1 MKLTRCQLR
10 DLLREA
16 LIVEVPEGIMMPGPE
31 STQLAQYNTGF
42 IKTVFVDWDITGVI
56 FIYRLLKTYTKLKVA
71 IAMAIKSDFD
81 PKYVDEATDL
91 ALELAVSIAVLA
103 VAVGVFKAGGV
114 AARAV
119 SNRLLAW
126 MGKTAW
132 TGPPPEIGAVRK
144 AVGVQ
149 KEYRKVVDK
158 AIEKAERSGN
168 KKIVS
173 ELKATRGVIDDSIH
187 LGQKILANPSRLGVA
202 TKGVSAP
209 PSLGILSLEPKI
221 IASIEKAANVVA
233 QATPAEAIGIKL
245 SKKMG
250 AARFTT
256 PQRAAIPGKL
266 LTDKAYLEIG
276 DDLTRMIQGGLK
288 KSWPTEIQSTT
299 TVLKG
304 HGKMHGYQFKVGDVI
319 TQEQLS
325 GLYTKLLKNDQTMKN
340 IWPAQGDFTSFF
352 GKLIIKAYPS
362 KPAGRGNAF
371 FSAGKNS
378 ITLFGKMA
386 LPTSPPATKL
396 PETVPNW
403 ILRRIESLDF
413 NHEMVHYVDELTGIL
428 KAGRA
433 QRRAMTPK
441 IKYSVRVHEINARYQ
456 AAISEVRK
464 RIIAGDT
471 QMISL
476 VVDNQ
481 GDDFARKFVNIMDA
495 KANGDIYKGV
505 SALPKEM
512 RIEFISHI
520 TGSGGAHEIFRNAL
534 SKSLYL
540 QGSRLAPSRPIP
552 GGFTIPP
559 EGPYI
564 INPRESIVREVI
576 QQIIAE
582 VTNLNKGLYGS
593 LEKAI
598 ADSKFLIEDNTPVA
612 NFNKDLYIASD
623 PIPSA
628 VLSPNEIENMTSQE
642 LASAIRKELLKNL
655 DLYKPGTKN
664 ANRTIKM
671 LQRDAESEY
680 AGSGAVGD
688 TVSYD
693 QIKDRYDNEIFEKIK
708 DVFENVPIRE
718 SNNMPE
724 ETGAMVMFGKYKVE
738 TANPFMVFR
747 ESELAVMFKSPEQT
761 AELIRSGIVS
771 SFEKLF
777 AHEAMHLFKV
787 AFVIAAGN
795 DVFVNDE
802 RLKDDA
808 GDLEK
813 MQSRDIKS
821 LFSSDGTWG
830 GTAEEQRAELVT
842 YRNWLESQTGEGY
855 TPEIV
860 DALCLR
866 SKLADNSNNKEVFDR
881 ILGDIDRKYNILGL
895 EDASNIYQ
903 RIIRGAKS
911 GLVFGNTSVNSEPHM
926 DLNLDVVKYL
936 KCNNINDRKID
947 IMNRIVTAD
956 IENDSPIAEN
966 RWLKIAGIE

>member
-1 MKLTRCQLR
+1 
-10 DLLREA
+10 
-16 LIVEVPEGIMMPGPE
+16 
-31 STQLAQYNTGF
+31 
-42 IKTVFVDWDITGVI
+42 
-56 FIYRLLKTYTKLKVA
+56 
-71 IAMAIKSDFD
+71 
-81 PKYVDEATDL
+81 
-91 ALELAVSIAVLA
+91 
-103 VAVGVFKAGGV
+103 
-114 AARAV
+114 
-119 SNRLLAW
+119 
-126 MGKTAW
+126 
-132 TGPPPEIGAVRK
+132 
-144 AVGVQ
+144 
-149 KEYRKVVDK
+149 VDK

-187 LGQKILANPSRLGVA
+187 LGNKILANPSRLGVA

-304 HGKMHGYQFKVGDVI
+304 HGKMHGYQFKVGDVT

-340 IWPAQGDFTSFF
+340 IWPTQGDFTSFF

-362 KPAGRGNAF
+362 KPAGRGNAL

-386 LPTSPPATKL
+386 LPTSPTTTKL

-433 QRRAMTPK
+433 QRRGMTPK
-441 IKYSVRVHEINARYQ
+441 VKYPVRVHEINARYQ

-495 KANGDIYKGV
+495 KANGEIYKGV
-505 SALPKEM
+505 SALPQAM
-512 RIEFISHI
+512 RVEFMNHI
-520 TGSGGAHEIFRNAL
+520 TGPGGAHKILRDAL
-534 SKSLYL
+534 SKSRHF

-564 INPRESIVREVI
+564 INPRNEAVI
-576 QQIIAE
+576 RKLVQHLITE
-582 VTNLNKGLYGS
+582 VTELNADLYGS

-598 ADSKFLIEDNTPVA
+598 ADSEFWIEGNTEDDGDYEDVQGFGLMHQTGAAQYLQDTLQFVIDRIDDDTIVVVQSPELDANPGFLLTPDKPMYPDSMIAGGYATITPKGKKAVVLNLAMFDDSYDPNDINAQRVA
-612 NFNKDLYIASD
+612 RKGAGILRH
-623 PIPSA
+623 
-628 VLSPNEIENMTSQE
+628 E
-642 LASAIRKELLKNL
+642 LVH
-655 DLYKPGTKN
+655 
-664 ANRTIKM
+664 
-671 LQRDAESEY
+671 LQQVAKRAESEGISLLDAFEAFKKEPKVIPPEG
-680 AGSGAVGD
+680 AGRQQ
-688 TVSYD
+688 Y
-693 QIKDRYDNEIFEKIK
+693 
-708 DVFENVPIRE
+708 
-718 SNNMPE
+718 
-724 ETGAMVMFGKYKVE
+724 
-738 TANPFMVFR
+738 
-747 ESELAVMFKSPEQT
+747 
-761 AELIRSGIVS
+761 
-771 SFEKLF
+771 
-777 AHEAMHLFKV
+777 
-787 AFVIAAGN
+787 
-795 DVFVNDE
+795 
-802 RLKDDA
+802 
-808 GDLEK
+808 
-813 MQSRDIKS
+813 IKS
-821 LFSSDGTWG
+821 HI
-830 GTAEEQRAELVT
+830 E
-842 YRNWLESQTGEGY
+842 
-855 TPEIV
+855 V
-860 DALCLR
+860 DAHAHQAADELLSLYGKGEALR
-866 SKLADNSNNKEVFDR
+866 LISKTVDFEELGVDLPHAIEDYLMDNPSSKTAREFRKKTYEYIINLATQNTDDEV
-881 ILGDIDRKYNILGL
+881 I
-895 EDASNIYQ
+895 
-903 RIIRGAKS
+903 
-911 GLVFGNTSVNSEPHM
+911 
-926 DLNLDVVKYL
+926 
-936 KCNNINDRKID
+936 
-947 IMNRIVTAD
+947 
-956 IENDSPIAEN
+956 
-966 RWLKIAGIE
+966 